1 MPDFIQ
7 INLSSKTNFDYPRI
21 ATYTLYDKENKITF
35 IDNLKIYE
43 INLAKYKDF
52 CYNRGIEN
60 SIIAMIDMTYE
71 ELLKVKG
78 DKLMEKLKDEA
89 IELNNDDDFVKLM
102 SDEEEERL
110 LKNSYI
116 QEGFEQGIEKGIE
129 QGIEKGIEKGIEQG
143 IEQQTIEL
151 TKNMLKENID
161 INQISIITGLSIN
174 EINNLK

>member
-1 MPDFIQ
+1 
-7 INLSSKTNFDYPRI
+7 
-21 ATYTLYDKENKITF
+21 
-35 IDNLKIYE
+35 
-43 INLAKYKDF
+43 
-52 CYNRGIEN
+52 
-60 SIIAMIDMTYE
+60 MTYE

-116 QEGFEQGIEKGIE
+116 QEGFEQGIE
-129 QGIEKGIEKGIEQG
+129 QG

-151 TKNMLKENID
+151 TKNMLKENAN
-161 INQISIITGLSIN
+161 INFISKITGLSTD
-174 EINNLK
+174 EITKIAKENTKN

>member
-1 MPDFIQ
+1 
-7 INLSSKTNFDYPRI
+7 
-21 ATYTLYDKENKITF
+21 
-35 IDNLKIYE
+35 
-43 INLAKYKDF
+43 
-52 CYNRGIEN
+52 
-60 SIIAMIDMTYE
+60 MIDMTHE

-116 QEGFEQGIEKGIE
+116 QEGFEQGIE
-129 QGIEKGIEKGIEQG
+129 QGIKEG

-151 TKNMLKENID
+151 TKNMLKKDID
-161 INQISIITGLSIN
+161 ISKISEITGLSSD
-174 EINNLK
+174 EITKLAKNVK

>member
-1 MPDFIQ
+1 
-7 INLSSKTNFDYPRI
+7 
-21 ATYTLYDKENKITF
+21 
-35 IDNLKIYE
+35 
-43 INLAKYKDF
+43 
-52 CYNRGIEN
+52 
-60 SIIAMIDMTYE
+60 MIDMTYE

-116 QEGFEQGIEKGIE
+116 QEG
-129 QGIEKGIEKGIEQG
+129 

-151 TKNMLKENID
+151 TKNMLKENAD
-161 INQISIITGLSIN
+161 INFISKITGLSTD
-174 EINNLK
+174 EITKIAKNMK

>member
-1 MPDFIQ
+1 
-7 INLSSKTNFDYPRI
+7 
-21 ATYTLYDKENKITF
+21 
-35 IDNLKIYE
+35 
-43 INLAKYKDF
+43 
-52 CYNRGIEN
+52 
-60 SIIAMIDMTYE
+60 MIDMTYE

-116 QEGFEQGIEKGIE
+116 QEGFK
-129 QGIEKGIEKGIEQG
+129 QG

-151 TKNMLKENID
+151 TKNMLKENAN
-161 INQISIITGLSIN
+161 INFISKITGLSTD
-174 EINNLK
+174 EITKIAKENTKN

>member
-1 MPDFIQ
+1 
-7 INLSSKTNFDYPRI
+7 
-21 ATYTLYDKENKITF
+21 
-35 IDNLKIYE
+35 
-43 INLAKYKDF
+43 
-52 CYNRGIEN
+52 
-60 SIIAMIDMTYE
+60 MIDMTYE

-129 QGIEKGIEKGIEQG
+129 QGIEI
-143 IEQQTIEL
+143 
-151 TKNMLKENID
+151 
-161 INQISIITGLSIN
+161 
-174 EINNLK
+174 

>member
-1 MPDFIQ
+1 
-7 INLSSKTNFDYPRI
+7 
-21 ATYTLYDKENKITF
+21 
-35 IDNLKIYE
+35 
-43 INLAKYKDF
+43 
-52 CYNRGIEN
+52 
-60 SIIAMIDMTYE
+60 MIDMTYE

-129 QGIEKGIEKGIEQG
+129 QGIKEG

-151 TKNMLKENID
+151 TKNMLKKDID
-161 INQISIITGLSIN
+161 ISKISEITGLSSD
-174 EINNLK
+174 EITKLAKNVK

>member
-1 MPDFIQ
+1 
-7 INLSSKTNFDYPRI
+7 
-21 ATYTLYDKENKITF
+21 
-35 IDNLKIYE
+35 
-43 INLAKYKDF
+43 
-52 CYNRGIEN
+52 
-60 SIIAMIDMTYE
+60 MIDMTYE

-116 QEGFEQGIEKGIE
+116 QEGFEQGVEKGIE

-161 INQISIITGLSIN
+161 INQISKITGLSIN

>member
-1 MPDFIQ
+1 MGWLENPAYI
-7 INLSSKTNFDYPRI
+7 DYPKI

-52 CYNRGIEN
+52 CYNKGIN
-60 SIIAMIDMTYE
+60 YSIIAMIDMTYE

-89 IELNNDDDFVKLM
+89 IELNNDNNFVKLM

-116 QEGFEQGIEKGIE
+116 QEG
-129 QGIEKGIEKGIEQG
+129 

-151 TKNMLKENID
+151 TKNMLKKNID
-161 INQISIITGLSIN
+161 INQISEITGLSIDKITKLAKN
-174 EINNLK
+174 VK

>member
-1 MPDFIQ
+1 
-7 INLSSKTNFDYPRI
+7 
-21 ATYTLYDKENKITF
+21 
-35 IDNLKIYE
+35 
-43 INLAKYKDF
+43 
-52 CYNRGIEN
+52 
-60 SIIAMIDMTYE
+60 MIDMTYE

-116 QEGFEQGIEKGIE
+116 QEG
-129 QGIEKGIEKGIEQG
+129 

-161 INQISIITGLSIN
+161 INQISKITGLSIN

>member
-1 MPDFIQ
+1 
-7 INLSSKTNFDYPRI
+7 
-21 ATYTLYDKENKITF
+21 
-35 IDNLKIYE
+35 
-43 INLAKYKDF
+43 
-52 CYNRGIEN
+52 
-60 SIIAMIDMTYE
+60 MIDMTYE

-116 QEGFEQGIEKGIE
+116 QEGFEQGIE
-129 QGIEKGIEKGIEQG
+129 QG

-151 TKNMLKENID
+151 TKNMLKENAD
-161 INQISIITGLSIN
+161 INFISKITGLSTD
-174 EINNLK
+174 EITKIAKNMK

>member
-1 MPDFIQ
+1 MPGFIQ
-7 INLSSKTNFDYPRI
+7 INLSSKTTFDYPRI

-52 CYNRGIEN
+52 CYNKGIEN

-89 IELNNDDDFVKLM
+89 IELNNDDDFIKLM

-116 QEGFEQGIEKGIE
+116 QEG
-129 QGIEKGIEKGIEQG
+129 

-151 TKNMLKENID
+151 TKNMLKENAD
-161 INQISIITGLSIN
+161 INFISKITGLSTD
-174 EINNLK
+174 EITKIAKNMK

>member
-1 MPDFIQ
+1 
-7 INLSSKTNFDYPRI
+7 
-21 ATYTLYDKENKITF
+21 
-35 IDNLKIYE
+35 
-43 INLAKYKDF
+43 
-52 CYNRGIEN
+52 
-60 SIIAMIDMTYE
+60 MIDMTYE

-116 QEGFEQGIEKGIE
+116 QEGFEQGIE
-129 QGIEKGIEKGIEQG
+129 QG

-151 TKNMLKENID
+151 TKNMLKKNID
-161 INQISIITGLSIN
+161 INFISEITGLSTD
-174 EINNLK
+174 EITKIAKNMK

>member
-1 MPDFIQ
+1 
-7 INLSSKTNFDYPRI
+7 
-21 ATYTLYDKENKITF
+21 
-35 IDNLKIYE
+35 
-43 INLAKYKDF
+43 
-52 CYNRGIEN
+52 
-60 SIIAMIDMTYE
+60 MIDMTYE

-116 QEGFEQGIEKGIE
+116 QEG
-129 QGIEKGIEKGIEQG
+129 

-161 INQISIITGLSIN
+161 INQISKITGLSIN
-174 EINNLK
+174 EINYLK

>member
-1 MPDFIQ
+1 
-7 INLSSKTNFDYPRI
+7 
-21 ATYTLYDKENKITF
+21 
-35 IDNLKIYE
+35 
-43 INLAKYKDF
+43 
-52 CYNRGIEN
+52 
-60 SIIAMIDMTYE
+60 MIDMTYE

-116 QEGFEQGIEKGIE
+116 QEGIE
-129 QGIEKGIEKGIEQG
+129 QGIEKGIEQG

-151 TKNMLKENID
+151 TKNMLKKNID
-161 INQISIITGLSIN
+161 INQISEITGLSTD
-174 EINNLK
+174 EITKIAKNMK

>member
-1 MPDFIQ
+1 
-7 INLSSKTNFDYPRI
+7 
-21 ATYTLYDKENKITF
+21 
-35 IDNLKIYE
+35 
-43 INLAKYKDF
+43 
-52 CYNRGIEN
+52 
-60 SIIAMIDMTYE
+60 MIDMTYE

-116 QEGFEQGIEKGIE
+116 QEGFEQGIE
-129 QGIEKGIEKGIEQG
+129 QG

-161 INQISIITGLSIN
+161 INQISKITSLSTD
-174 EINNLK
+174 EITKLAKTVK

>member
-1 MPDFIQ
+1 MKLVYIVKVIKIIQ
-7 INLSSKTNFDYPRI
+7 DTDIDVIKPT
-21 ATYTLYDKENKITF
+21 KENKITF
-35 IDNLKIYE
+35 INNLKIYE

-52 CYNRGIEN
+52 CYNKGIEN

-116 QEGFEQGIEKGIE
+116 QEGIKQ
-129 QGIEKGIEKGIEQG
+129 GIEQG

-151 TKNMLKENID
+151 TKNMLKKNID
-161 INQISIITGLSIN
+161 INQISEITGLSTDGITKLAKN
-174 EINNLK
+174 MK

>member
-1 MPDFIQ
+1 
-7 INLSSKTNFDYPRI
+7 
-21 ATYTLYDKENKITF
+21 
-35 IDNLKIYE
+35 
-43 INLAKYKDF
+43 
-52 CYNRGIEN
+52 
-60 SIIAMIDMTYE
+60 MIDMTYE

-116 QEGFEQGIEKGIE
+116 QEGIEQGIEKGIE
-129 QGIEKGIEKGIEQG
+129 QGIEKGIKEG

-151 TKNMLKENID
+151 TKNMLKKNID
-161 INQISIITGLSIN
+161 INQISEITGLSIDKITKLAKN
-174 EINNLK
+174 VK